1 MIMTMEKDR
10 HLVAPRRLGEE
21 GRWCGCRWMI
31 MIMWMIRWIRWIR
44 WMIMTME
51 KERLPGG

>member
-1 MIMTMEKDR
+1 MIMTMEKER
-10 HLVAPRRLGEE
+10 HLVAPRRLGKE
-21 GRWCGCRWMI
+21 GRWCGRRWVIRWM
-31 MIMWMIRWIRWIR
+31 IRWIR